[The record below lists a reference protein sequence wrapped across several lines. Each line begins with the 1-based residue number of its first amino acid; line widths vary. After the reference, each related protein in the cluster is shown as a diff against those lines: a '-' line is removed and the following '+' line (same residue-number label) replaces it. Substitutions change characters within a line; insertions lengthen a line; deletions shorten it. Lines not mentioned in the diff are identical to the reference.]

1 MDTVPSFQQFFGPV
15 LETMSKATTTLTRQ
29 QICDSAA
36 NLLKLSPK
44 ARKEII
50 RSGLPRYISNAGW
63 ACTYL
68 KQAGC
73 LETPKRSAWQITERG
88 CNLLKE
94 YGYKINLDTL
104 SQFSEFNEFVNKKG
118 TRSGNEK
125 ADIEIAQMRYTPDE
139 LLENIVEENIVA
151 IKSDLLE
158 RLRHIDPYEFE
169 RICIDVL
176 LAMGYGGSRNE
187 FAEVTKKSGDKG
199 IDGIIKQDELG
210 LKKVYIQAK
219 RWNSRVTE
227 KIVRDFLGALVAEN
241 VNDGVIITTD
251 EFDAR
256 AVELASKRNIILID
270 GKRFV
275 ELMVKYK
282 VGVETK
288 RTVMLL
294 KVDEDYFDLG

>member
-1 MDTVPSFQQFFGPV
+1 MDTVPNFQQFFGPV

-29 QICDSAA
+29 QIGDSTA

-44 ARKEII
+44 ARTESI
-50 RSGLPRYISNAGW
+50 RSGLPRYVSNAGW

-73 LETPKRSAWQITERG
+73 LETPKKSEWQITTRG
-88 CNLLKE
+88 RNLFKK
-94 YGYKINLDTL
+94 YGYKINTVTL
-104 SQFSEFNEFVNKKG
+104 SQFSEFNEFINRKG
-118 TRSGNEK
+118 TRSSNEK
-125 ADIEIAQMRYTPDE
+125 AGIENLKARYTPDE

-158 RLRHIDPYEFE
+158 RLRHVDPYEFE

-176 LAMGYGGSRNE
+176 LAMGYGGSRSE
-187 FAEVTKKSGDKG
+187 FAGVTKKSGDKG

-219 RWNSRVTE
+219 RWSNRVTE
-227 KIVRDFLGALVAEN
+227 KIIRDFLGALVAEN
-241 VNDGVIITTD
+241 VTDGVIITTD
-251 EFDAR
+251 EFDTGAI
-256 AVELASKRNIILID
+256 ELASKRNIILID

-275 ELMVKYK
+275 ELMAKYK

-288 RTVMLL
+288 RTVILL